1 MSVYSFNGFTPVVKK
16 SILARETRARGEID
30 RQNLLYIV

>member
-1 MSVYSFNGFTPVVKK
+1 MKFVPQNRELKKKVYISGYVTP
-16 SILARETRARGEID
+16 ARGGID